1 MLQSLQTDVVQKDGC
16 FANFALKIKN
26 MNRYLQIFLLF
37 ILINLISCSTKNDNR
52 IVIWHSLRPA
62 EREILRNQL
71 DQFGINYPNWV
82 FEELFYAPEQ
92 ARTNYIISAMGG
104 SGPAL
109 FWGASD
115 NIGPLVELEVI
126 RPMDDL
132 FEQHFLDSFIT
143 YPISAN
149 TWFRNHLYQIADRVG
164 NHLCLVYNKDLVPEP
179 PETFS
184 ELIELGEKLSYDSD
198 NDGKNDHYVLAWNY
212 TEPFFAVPF
221 IGGFGGWIMDLKNQ
235 PTLNIKPIV
244 KAAQFIADL
253 SKTYKIIP
261 LECDYETANAMF
273 IDGYA
278 AMIINGPWSWGTYTE
293 NKINFGVSRIPKI
306 DETSL
311 WPTPLVSPLGYSI
324 NVNLEGEQL
333 EMTVALLKY
342 LTSPQNELEYTK
354 ISATIPSR
362 KEANKNPLVTE
373 NDLLQKSI
381 DQMQVGKLMPVV
393 SELRWIWDAMRPSYQ
408 AIFTGSKTAEQAAED
423 MQKLAVKLIKENRE

>member
-1 MLQSLQTDVVQKDGC
+1 
-16 FANFALKIKN
+16 
-26 MNRYLQIFLLF
+26 MNRLNQISLF
-37 ILINLISCSTKNDNR
+37 IIVIYLSSCSTKTEDR

-62 EREILRNQL
+62 ERDILRNQL
-71 DQFGINYPNWV
+71 EQFSQNHPVWI
-82 FEELFYAPEQ
+82 FEELFYAPET

-126 RPMDDL
+126 QPMENL
-132 FEQHFLDSFIT
+132 FEQNFLDSFIT
-143 YPISAN
+143 EPITAN
-149 TWFRNHLYQIADRVG
+149 TWFRNHLFQIADRVG

-184 ELIELGEKLSYDSD
+184 ELIELGRKLSYDSD

-221 IGGFGGWIMDLKNQ
+221 IGGFGGWIMDEKYQ
-235 PTLNIKPIV
+235 PTLNIEPTA
-244 KAAQFIADL
+244 KAAQFISDL
-253 SKTYKIIP
+253 SKKYKIIP

-278 AMIINGPWSWGTYTE
+278 AMIINGPWSWGTYSE
-293 NKINFGVSRIPKI
+293 NNINFGVSRIPKI
-306 DETSL
+306 DETDL
-311 WPTPLVSPLGYSI
+311 WPTPLVSPLGYSL
-324 NVNLEGEQL
+324 NTNLEGEK
-333 EMTVALLKY
+333 LKMAVELVKF
-342 LTSPQNELEYTK
+342 LTSTKNELEYTK

-362 KEANKNPLVTE
+362 KEANLDPLVTE
-373 NDLLQKSI
+373 NELLQKSI
-381 DQMQVGKLMPVV
+381 DQIQVGKLMPVV

-408 AIFTGSKTAEQAAED
+408 AIFTGSKTAKEAAED